1 MPNVHGAVSHGN
13 SGIDADIT
21 LWRMLTELT
30 PLTSKS

>member
-1 MPNVHGAVSHGN
+1 MPNVHGAGAHGDR
-13 SGIDADIT
+13 GIDADSD